1 MPVTE
6 RLQADGSWSLTL
18 DASTPK
24 QIRDQIQLLD
34 HVALTPAR
42 IVDTA
47 VSSETVLASARY
59 TGVLRDRPGDEAEQ
73 GYRIGGPGL
82 GWWLKT
88 AVVES
93 PIERQQGSLTDWTG
107 DLFGLAADR
116 LTAGSVSGSGA
127 LSHRSHL
134 ETVRAALD
142 YVVDHFD
149 VAWRVN
155 PNGTVDVSDG
165 LFVVDPDTVI
175 MRGSHG
181 RDPNTMGLPAERME
195 RAEDLEDYANRV
207 VVVADEGETVA
218 SDEQSVGDIPYTTLL
233 GNTARIARLVDAP
246 NTETANVST
255 VAAREL
261 SRRSEPR
268 RALTLSSDVYDIARD
283 VQAGDTVDVY
293 DPDVGLVDV
302 SRQLLF
308 RGRTV
313 NPVALQTHAVTWP
326 VQDGMGVYL
335 LTDEGPVDLSEWV
348 VWEDGPSRLEV
359 GAQSRRL
366 TPTMRDAAS
375 EDVAKWDKFDTH
387 MRDYVDTSVAQGQVG
402 YSGTTSDQGPIT
414 SEEDLNALD
423 VEVDVPAGRVL
434 KVTVKVEAS
443 GGDGDI
449 GRLRL
454 YEDSSSIGGGA
465 YRTSSTSTANAQLV
479 HLSARVTPSAG
490 EHTYRA
496 SLERLSG
503 SGTHTMRAGSA
514 RPAFML
520 VEDIGPAS

>member
-387 MRDYVDTSVAQGQVG
+387 MRNSLPGLAAEPVF
-402 YSGTTSDQGPIT
+402 IT
-414 SEEDLNALD
+414 SNSPGSTGSEVVIAEITFTPATGRHYRVAYTGAL
-423 VEVDVPAGRVL
+423 RQS
-434 KVTVKVEAS
+434 T
-443 GGDGDI
+443 
-449 GRLRL
+449 
-454 YEDSSSIGGGA
+454 SSSL
-465 YRTSSTSTANAQLV
+465 TAL
-479 HLSARVTPSAG
+479 LRIR
-490 EHTYRA
+490 E
-496 SLERLSG
+496 G
-503 SGTHTMRAGSA
+503 SGTGGTHVQARRHIINSGESGNTTAGAIAAIVSGSSEVTYTVTIERVAGSGETLA
-514 RPAFML
+514 QASSTTVGEL
-520 VEDIGPAS
+520 TVEDIGPAT